1 LKTAKSLLFEAPEHA
16 EDGER
21 PDVLDL
27 IRSQHQCADCK
38 MQQRID
44 SIQCKHIKEI
54 TDLQREL
61 QLIKKERDDY
71 RQNFADAQEQIF
83 SMQPHRSD
91 ITEDVAIQEY
101 SSLCIAVENW
111 IESRLDAVLDLDAK
125 IFTHST
131 AVDLTSG
138 TRLLRCIT
146 STPGAANS
154 RNIVGTLQYY
164 IRSAIMNF
172 ICHEI
177 FKPELYEIISQQWK
191 LIRTVEN
198 SMENREPRRG

>member
-1 LKTAKSLLFEAPEHA
+1 
-16 EDGER
+16 
-21 PDVLDL
+21 
-27 IRSQHQCADCK
+27 

-44 SIQCKHIKEI
+44 SIQSKHIKEI

-61 QLIKKERDDY
+61 QLAKKERDDY
-71 RQNFADAQEQIF
+71 RQNFVDAQEQIF
-83 SMQPHRSD
+83 SLQPHRSD
-91 ITEDVAIQEY
+91 ITEDVAISEY

-125 IFTHST
+125 IFTHS

-146 STPGAANS
+146 LTPGAANS

-172 ICHEI
+172 TCHEI

-191 LIRTVEN
+191 LIRTVEK
-198 SMENREPRRG
+198 SMENLEPRRGWYS